1 MDWKIYIRAGV
12 SEHAPSSG
20 RWGAWSLLHTQ
31 VLQSSLTEVHSDRAL
46 WLCSRFLSL
55 FFPLST
61 GTPLSPSTGTGS
73 QVILLPTLEGEES
86 NPFPTHLQNNRFSPA
101 IFQTVAG
108 TYFSG
113 QVVSPQSLLFI
124 KLMHREWAEGLDPTW
139 TEKETLQPMAQE

>member
-86 NPFPTHLQNNRFSPA
+86 NPFPTPLQNTSMIKPKTSEKFSTCCRMA
-101 IFQTVAG
+101 
-108 TYFSG
+108 
-113 QVVSPQSLLFI
+113 VSSVPG
-124 KLMHREWAEGLDPTW
+124 AT
-139 TEKETLQPMAQE
+139 